1 MSSSSSRL
9 QCLGKSSP
17 GSKKQPG
24 VAVTSAR
31 SETHKR
37 SDTLRKE
44 TVVNRTKPR
53 SLPSCALSSSIQ
65 ETPKSVSLNLDLLN
79 TEVCA
84 QMSINITPRGEEPAK
99 SAAVSSEEL
108 KLKAQPSAV
117 TGRTLASPIAERLP
131 EHEVNEEE
139 EQTDK
144 EDIEDEDLKAPV
156 ELIIEFLRA
165 IMDKDF
171 QLASKLC
178 QMILIYE
185 PHNLDAS
192 EFLPLIRKQLQ
203 KEQEEE
209 SSEDDDDDDDDDE
222 DDDDDDDEDD
232 NDNDDDSE
240 DTESDEESSDSSS
253 SSSSSC
259 SSSSSSDDDEEEE
272 K

>member
-117 TGRTLASPIAERLP
+117 TAGRTLASPIAERLP

-203 KEQEEE
+203 KGE
-209 SSEDDDDDDDDDE
+209 SSSSSSKHKH